1 MDVTKTTT
9 LSFNISGN
17 VNNLDQPR
25 TSQGS
30 SGLIKNMYCAT
41 PFSSPGI
48 IDGKLVNSSD
58 ETYSD
63 GLKLPFTGGTGMG
76 YYGSG
81 LSQTSNNS
89 LNVDVI
95 LDQKMDF
102 LTK

>member
-1 MDVTKTTT
+1 
-9 LSFNISGN
+9 
-17 VNNLDQPR
+17 
-25 TSQGS
+25 
-30 SGLIKNMYCAT
+30 MYYAT

-76 YYGSG
+76 YYGNG
-81 LSQTSNNS
+81 FSQTSNNS

-102 LTK
+102 LTKGLSFKVKDLITARLQLIKSVLVGLLLHTLLY

>member
-17 VNNLDQPR
+17 VNNSDQPR

-30 SGLIKNMYCAT
+30 SGLIKNMYYAT

-63 GLKLPFTGGTGMG
+63 GLKLPLQEVQVWDIME
-76 YYGSG
+76 
-81 LSQTSNNS
+81 
-89 LNVDVI
+89 
-95 LDQKMDF
+95 MDSARPV
-102 LTK
+102 TIR